1 MTIRKQN
8 KFISLGI
15 SLSAAVAL
23 LFLGLYFKNNYF
35 LISILLGIVAITVFA
50 NTFLD
55 DFMEVQMR
63 GLFYALALLFVIG
76 SLVGVMLNEQ
86 VMSVDVYSLVFGGLE
101 IVSGILKSFE
111 AVMTLIKK
119 RKIGIFML
127 IDGVAEI
134 VMGILMLI
142 EKEEALRLHV
152 NLIVGEKVYEG
163 AVKTVNAFLEEKHH
177 QKESV
182 HE

>member
-15 SLSAAVAL
+15 SLLAATGL
-23 LFLGLYFKNNYF
+23 LFLGLFFKDNFY
-35 LISILLGIVAITVFA
+35 LISILLGIVALTVFA

-55 DFMEVQMR
+55 DFMDMKIR
-63 GLFYALALLFVIG
+63 RLFYALALLFVVG
-76 SLVGVMLNEQ
+76 ALVGVLLTNQ
-86 VMSVDVYSLVFGGLE
+86 VMSVDVYSIVFGGLE
-101 IVSGILKSFE
+101 IVSGIVKSFE
-111 AVMTLIKK
+111 SIMTLIKK

-127 IDGVAEI
+127 IDGLAEI

-152 NLIVGEKVYEG
+152 NLIVGEKIYEG
-163 AVKTVNAFLEEKHH
+163 VVKTINASLEEKHH
-177 QKESV
+177 QKELGQ
-182 HE
+182 E